1 MVTGSDDS
9 LRGRFFKGT
18 DRNDGIRATLS
29 HMKGDGDSP
38 HRRTG
43 ARSAEP
49 TWLTLGQAAKYLGI
63 AQSTVR
69 VWTDS
74 GRLPVFYTPGG
85 HRRFLRSDLDAF
97 IQRNGAGSRPRGDAV
112 VLVVDDDPQLRE
124 FIRVN
129 LEFDGMLVREAA
141 TAEEGL
147 AALDEDPPD
156 LVMLDVTLPGI
167 DGWEMLRR
175 VRERHGIETLPVVMF
190 SGKVED
196 EGAEERGASAFVGKP
211 LDPLALVEQAKA
223 LLRVR
228 VTQFG

>member
-1 MVTGSDDS
+1 
-9 LRGRFFKGT
+9 
-18 DRNDGIRATLS
+18 
-29 HMKGDGDSP
+29 MKGDAESP

-112 VLVVDDDPQLRE
+112 VLVVDDNPKLRS

-129 LEFDGMLVREAA
+129 LEFDGMVVREAA

-156 LVMLDVTLPGI
+156 LVMLDVNLPGI

-175 VRERHGIETLPVVMF
+175 VRERHGIETLPVIMF
-190 SGKVED
+190 SGESED
-196 EGAEERGASAFVGKP
+196 DHAEEHGANTFVGKP

>member
-1 MVTGSDDS
+1 M
-9 LRGRFFKGT
+9 
-18 DRNDGIRATLS
+18 
-29 HMKGDGDSP
+29 
-38 HRRTG
+38 
-43 ARSAEP
+43 
-49 TWLTLGQAAKYLGI
+49 TLGQAAKYLGI

-97 IQRNGAGSRPRGDAV
+97 IQRNGAGSRARGDAV
-112 VLVVDDDPQLRE
+112 VLVVDDDPRLRE

-129 LEFDGMLVREAA
+129 LEFDGMRVREAA

-147 AALDEDPPD
+147 AALDDDPPD
-156 LVMLDVTLPGI
+156 LVMLDVNLPGI

-175 VRERHGIETLPVVMF
+175 VREKHGIETLPVIMF

-196 EGAEERGASAFVGKP
+196 GENAAERGANAFVGKP

>member
-1 MVTGSDDS
+1 
-9 LRGRFFKGT
+9 
-18 DRNDGIRATLS
+18 
-29 HMKGDGDSP
+29 MKGDGESP

-112 VLVVDDDPQLRE
+112 VLVVDDNPKLRS

-129 LEFDGMLVREAA
+129 LEFDGMVVREAA

-156 LVMLDVTLPGI
+156 LVMLDVNLPGI

-175 VRERHGIETLPVVMF
+175 VRERHGIETLPVIMF
-190 SGKVED
+190 SGESED
-196 EGAEERGASAFVGKP
+196 DHAEEHAPTRSSASRSTRSPSSSRPRRCSACASP
-211 LDPLALVEQAKA
+211 SSARA
-223 LLRVR
+223 
-228 VTQFG
+228 

>member
-1 MVTGSDDS
+1 MKP
-9 LRGRFFKGT
+9 RGEPRP
-18 DRNDGIRATLS
+18 GIRATLGS
-29 HMKGDGDSP
+29 MKGDADSP

-112 VLVVDDDPQLRE
+112 VLVVDDNPKLRS

-129 LEFDGMLVREAA
+129 LEFDGMVVREAA

-156 LVMLDVTLPGI
+156 LVMLDVNLPGI

-175 VRERHGIETLPVVMF
+175 VRERHGIDTLPVIMF
-190 SGKVED
+190 SGESED
-196 EGAEERGASAFVGKP
+196 DQAEEHGANTFVGKP

>member
-1 MVTGSDDS
+1 
-9 LRGRFFKGT
+9 
-18 DRNDGIRATLS
+18 
-29 HMKGDGDSP
+29 
-38 HRRTG
+38 
-43 ARSAEP
+43 
-49 TWLTLGQAAKYLGI
+49 LTLGQAAKYLGI

-85 HRRFLRSDLDAF
+85 HRRFLRSDLDSF
-97 IQRNGAGSRPRGDAV
+97 IQRNGAGSRARGDAV
-112 VLVVDDDPQLRE
+112 VLVVDDDPRLRE

-129 LEFDGMLVREAA
+129 LEFDGMQVREASS
-141 TAEEGL
+141 AEEGL

-167 DGWEMLRR
+167 DGWEMLSR
-175 VRERHGIETLPVVMF
+175 VREKHGIDTLPVIMF
-190 SGKVED
+190 SGKVD
-196 EGAEERGASAFVGKP
+196 DGDGAEERGATAFIGKP
-211 LDPLALVEQAKA
+211 LDPLSLVEQAKA

>member
-1 MVTGSDDS
+1 
-9 LRGRFFKGT
+9 
-18 DRNDGIRATLS
+18 
-29 HMKGDGDSP
+29 MKGDADSP

-85 HRRFLRSDLDAF
+85 HRRFLRSDLDSF

-112 VLVVDDDPQLRE
+112 VLVVDDNPKLRD

-129 LEFDGMLVREAA
+129 LEFDGMVVREAA

-156 LVMLDVTLPGI
+156 LVMLDVKLPGI
-167 DGWEMLRR
+167 DGWEMLSR
-175 VRERHGIETLPVVMF
+175 VRERHGIDTLPVIMF
-190 SGKVED
+190 SGESD
-196 EGAEERGASAFVGKP
+196 DDHAEERGASTFIGKP
-211 LDPLALVEQAKA
+211 LDPLSLVEQAKA

>member
-1 MVTGSDDS
+1 
-9 LRGRFFKGT
+9 
-18 DRNDGIRATLS
+18 
-29 HMKGDGDSP
+29 MKGDGDSP

-85 HRRFLRSDLDAF
+85 HRRFLRTDLDAF

-112 VLVVDDDPQLRE
+112 VLVVDDDPRLRE

-129 LEFDGMLVREAA
+129 LEFDGMRVREAA

-147 AALDEDPPD
+147 AALDEIRPISSCS
-156 LVMLDVTLPGI
+156 T
-167 DGWEMLRR
+167 
-175 VRERHGIETLPVVMF
+175 
-190 SGKVED
+190 
-196 EGAEERGASAFVGKP
+196 
-211 LDPLALVEQAKA
+211 
-223 LLRVR
+223 
-228 VTQFG
+228 

>member
-1 MVTGSDDS
+1 
-9 LRGRFFKGT
+9 
-18 DRNDGIRATLS
+18 
-29 HMKGDGDSP
+29 MKGDADSP

-112 VLVVDDDPQLRE
+112 VLVVDDNPKLRS

-129 LEFDGMLVREAA
+129 LEFDGMVVREAA

-156 LVMLDVTLPGI
+156 LVMLDVNLPGI

-175 VRERHGIETLPVVMF
+175 VRERHGIETLPVIMF
-190 SGKVED
+190 SGESED
-196 EGAEERGASAFVGKP
+196 DQAEEHGANTFVGKP

>member
-1 MVTGSDDS
+1 
-9 LRGRFFKGT
+9 
-18 DRNDGIRATLS
+18 
-29 HMKGDGDSP
+29 MKGDGESP

-112 VLVVDDDPQLRE
+112 VLVVDDNPKLRS

-129 LEFDGMLVREAA
+129 LEFDGMVVREAA

-156 LVMLDVTLPGI
+156 LVMLDVNLPGI

-175 VRERHGIETLPVVMF
+175 VRERHGIDSLPVMMF
-190 SGKVED
+190 SGKT
-196 EGAEERGASAFVGKP
+196 EGGTEKAQAGGANAFVGKP
-211 LDPLALVEQAKA
+211 LDPIGLVEQAKA
-223 LLRVR
+223 MLRVR
-228 VTQFG
+228 VTMG

>member
-1 MVTGSDDS
+1 
-9 LRGRFFKGT
+9 
-18 DRNDGIRATLS
+18 
-29 HMKGDGDSP
+29 MKGDADSP

-112 VLVVDDDPQLRE
+112 VLVVDDNPKLRS

-129 LEFDGMLVREAA
+129 LEFDGMVVREAA

-156 LVMLDVTLPGI
+156 LVMLDVNLPGI

-175 VRERHGIETLPVVMF
+175 VRERHGIDTLPVIMF
-190 SGKVED
+190 SGESED
-196 EGAEERGASAFVGKP
+196 DHAEEIGANTFVGKP

>member
-1 MVTGSDDS
+1 
-9 LRGRFFKGT
+9 
-18 DRNDGIRATLS
+18 
-29 HMKGDGDSP
+29 MKGDADSP

-112 VLVVDDDPQLRE
+112 VLVVDDNPKLRS
-124 FIRVN
+124 FLRVN
-129 LEFDGMLVREAA
+129 LEFDGMVVREAA

-156 LVMLDVTLPGI
+156 LVMLDVNLPGI

-175 VRERHGIETLPVVMF
+175 VRERHGIDTLPVIMF
-190 SGKVED
+190 SGESED
-196 EGAEERGASAFVGKP
+196 DQAEEHGANTFVGKP

>member
-1 MVTGSDDS
+1 
-9 LRGRFFKGT
+9 
-18 DRNDGIRATLS
+18 
-29 HMKGDGDSP
+29 MKGDGDSP

-112 VLVVDDDPQLRE
+112 VLVVDDNPKLRS

-129 LEFDGMLVREAA
+129 LEFDGMVVREAA

-156 LVMLDVTLPGI
+156 LVMLDVNLPGI

-175 VRERHGIETLPVVMF
+175 VRERHGIDSLPVMMF
-190 SGKVED
+190 SGKT
-196 EGAEERGASAFVGKP
+196 EGGTEKAQAGGANAFVGKP
-211 LDPLALVEQAKA
+211 LDPIGLVEQAKA
-223 LLRVR
+223 MLRVR
-228 VTQFG
+228 VTMG

>member
-1 MVTGSDDS
+1 M
-9 LRGRFFKGT
+9 
-18 DRNDGIRATLS
+18 
-29 HMKGDGDSP
+29 
-38 HRRTG
+38 
-43 ARSAEP
+43 
-49 TWLTLGQAAKYLGI
+49 TLGQAAKYLGI

-112 VLVVDDDPQLRE
+112 VLVVDDNPKLRS

-129 LEFDGMLVREAA
+129 LEFDGMVVREAA

-156 LVMLDVTLPGI
+156 LVMLDVNLPGI

-175 VRERHGIETLPVVMF
+175 VRERHGIETLPVIMF
-190 SGKVED
+190 SGESED
-196 EGAEERGASAFVGKP
+196 DHAEEIGANTFVGKP

>member
-1 MVTGSDDS
+1 
-9 LRGRFFKGT
+9 
-18 DRNDGIRATLS
+18 
-29 HMKGDGDSP
+29 MKGDADSP

-112 VLVVDDDPQLRE
+112 VLVVDDNPKLRS

-129 LEFDGMLVREAA
+129 LEFDGMVVREAA

-156 LVMLDVTLPGI
+156 LVMLDVNLPGI

-175 VRERHGIETLPVVMF
+175 VRERHGIDTLPVIMF
-190 SGKVED
+190 SGESED
-196 EGAEERGASAFVGKP
+196 DQAEEHGANTFVGKP

>member
-1 MVTGSDDS
+1 
-9 LRGRFFKGT
+9 
-18 DRNDGIRATLS
+18 
-29 HMKGDGDSP
+29 MKGDPDSP

-112 VLVVDDDPQLRE
+112 VLVVDDNPKLRS

-129 LEFDGMLVREAA
+129 LEFDGMVVREAA

-156 LVMLDVTLPGI
+156 LVMLDVNLPGI

-175 VRERHGIETLPVVMF
+175 VRERHGIDTLPVIMF
-190 SGKVED
+190 SGESED
-196 EGAEERGASAFVGKP
+196 DQAEEHGANTFVGKP